1 MWEHRALYSQPSCL
15 LRCHPSALEAA
26 GLCEGDPRPFVPSR
40 GSRGHTGKHEMPGGG
55 RAPGKRCSS
64 RVTRT
69 NKPSWCLLPLWEP
82 GSAPFAGDVRG
93 RVTNLGP
100 RMASEPPPLRCAD
113 RASLG
118 KGKGENPCQAQLWP
132 HIVLG
137 SPLIVLGSP
146 LIVLGSPL
154 IVLGSPHTATSGCP
168 CPSFSSSGDT
178 ETLFPRIR

>member
-1 MWEHRALYSQPSCL
+1 MESPGRSNSVWEHRALYSQPSCL

-82 GSAPFAGDVRG
+82 GTAPFAGDVRG
-93 RVTNLGP
+93 RVTILARGWQ
-100 RMASEPPPLRCAD
+100 ASRPWVVLTERV
-113 RASLG
+113 LG
-118 KGKGENPCQAQLWP
+118 KGRGKIPAK
-132 HIVLG
+132 
-137 SPLIVLGSP
+137 
-146 LIVLGSPL
+146 
-154 IVLGSPHTATSGCP
+154 
-168 CPSFSSSGDT
+168 PSCGP
-178 ETLFPRIR
+178 TLCWGVP